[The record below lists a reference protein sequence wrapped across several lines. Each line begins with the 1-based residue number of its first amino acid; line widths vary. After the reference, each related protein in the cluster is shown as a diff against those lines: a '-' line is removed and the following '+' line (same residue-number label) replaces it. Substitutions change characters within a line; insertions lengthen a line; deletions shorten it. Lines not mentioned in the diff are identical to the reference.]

1 MDSGTEGS
9 DPRSPSMRH
18 STAQPPCQQ
27 NSLEERDSDVAEKP
41 LEGKEETFSSQLR
54 ESCTQRQGSE
64 PRTDKE
70 NSKETE
76 LKRDSGIS
84 GSESESCS
92 SWEDS
97 RKRKI
102 SSGDSTCDGAGAS
115 LAHER
120 SVTPRRKKRRAPEDR
135 GRESR
140 EPADACPRRRGAPG
154 AGRGRRNRCRSPG
167 VRPPPLR
174 KRLVTTLRALS
185 AAIYQDVARACER
198 QKHSPLTWEPR
209 AGLAGL
215 GGPLYAALQTVYT
228 MANQAAYGFPAES
241 WLVPGPPPGPGAR
254 AGGGGEA
261 RGPAPPRG
269 PS

>member
-1 MDSGTEGS
+1 M
-9 DPRSPSMRH
+9 
-18 STAQPPCQQ
+18 
-27 NSLEERDSDVAEKP
+27 
-41 LEGKEETFSSQLR
+41 
-54 ESCTQRQGSE
+54 
-64 PRTDKE
+64 
-70 NSKETE
+70 
-76 LKRDSGIS
+76 
-84 GSESESCS
+84 
-92 SWEDS
+92 
-97 RKRKI
+97 
-102 SSGDSTCDGAGAS
+102 
-115 LAHER
+115 
-120 SVTPRRKKRRAPEDR
+120 TPRRKKRRAPEDR

-241 WLVPGPPPGPGAR
+241 WLVPGPPPGPGAPLGVEGKPGGPPLPGAR
-254 AGGGGEA
+254 ARLPELRPARARPQSRARSSGGENKTLL
-261 RGPAPPRG
+261 RPRG
-269 PS
+269 SPKPSGVCFRHSVSVSDRTPGGPRKGTRNMHSEWGDAEV